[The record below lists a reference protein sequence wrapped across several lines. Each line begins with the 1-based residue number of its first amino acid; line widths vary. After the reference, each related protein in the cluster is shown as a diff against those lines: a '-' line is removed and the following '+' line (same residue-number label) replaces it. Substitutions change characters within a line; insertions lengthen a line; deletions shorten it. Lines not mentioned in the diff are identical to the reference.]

1 MVERYSTITLFKKY
15 WNLFSEFKSKIILAV
30 ILTLLSVGLLVY
42 APKLLGRVVNSVLN
56 FFLENEPFYISD
68 SFDELILISIIYIF
82 GYSLKIAVVQIMAKV
97 CEKITANLKYS
108 LNEKLNNVSLN
119 SFNREFSGN
128 LLARINNDV
137 VNVRSFV
144 YDAVTVFLSD
154 FFMIIAVILAAIS
167 MDAQLSLI
175 FISVL
180 PVYFII
186 IYIVHKIT
194 VDNYKS
200 YQDIS
205 GYQMGV
211 IGVFLP
217 NRFIM
222 NLFNSVGFLNNYFES
237 LISKQKEAF
246 IKSRLYSDIT
256 NPIAWL
262 LTYIIQVLLYVVAG
276 YMVIEGT
283 ISLGEF
289 SAFVLYLQLFKKPFL
304 SLTNTFNSVRIG
316 FSSLNRVL
324 EILELPDDD
333 NSNSIVLDKNRVVGE
348 IEFRDVSYNNISNF
362 NFKIQHGETINLV
375 GEMKDCLIDLLLLFN
390 KPDNGKILLDGE
402 DISGY
407 SLNSY
412 RRIFGVSLEDDC
424 IVTATVFDNL
434 SYGNVDAEMEEIV
447 ETCKFLGVHELIE
460 KSPDGYDSYLI
471 DDYHNFSDG
480 EGKLICVA
488 RALISNPKI
497 LILNYPNYL
506 SVEKLKTICEGKTS
520 IILTPDET
528 CIDFADKTINLD
540 NL

>member
-1 MVERYSTITLFKKY
+1 MVERYSTVTLLKEY
-15 WNLFSEFKSKIILAV
+15 WNLLSEFKGKIILAV

-42 APKLLGRVVNSVLN
+42 APKLLGRVVNSVLH
-56 FFLENEPFYISD
+56 FYLENKPFYIHE
-68 SFDELILISIIYIF
+68 SFDELLLISLIYIF
-82 GYSLKIAVVQIMAKV
+82 GYLLKMAVVQIMAKV
-97 CEKITANLKYS
+97 CEKATANLKYS
-108 LNEKLNNVSLN
+108 LNEKLNCISPTSLN
-119 SFNREFSGN
+119 REVSGN
-128 LLARINNDV
+128 LLARLNNDV
-137 VNVRSFV
+137 ANIRSFINKV
-144 YDAVTVFLSD
+144 VTVLLSD

-175 FISVL
+175 FITVL
-180 PVYFII
+180 PIYII
-186 IYIVHKIT
+186 IVYVAHKIT
-194 VDNYKS
+194 MDNYKS
-200 YQDIS
+200 YQDIL
-205 GYQMGV
+205 GHQMGV

-217 NRFIM
+217 NRVMM
-222 NLFNSVGFLNNYFES
+222 NLFNSVGFLDEYFES
-237 LISKQKEAF
+237 LTSQQKEAF

-256 NPIAWL
+256 NPISWF
-262 LTYIIQVLLYVVAG
+262 LTYVIQVLLYVVAG

-289 SAFVLYLQLFKKPFL
+289 STFVLYLQLFKKPFL
-304 SLTNTFNSVRIG
+304 SLTNTLNSLRIG

-324 EILELPDDD
+324 EIFELPNDD
-333 NSNSIVLDKNRVVGE
+333 NSNSIVLDRDRVVGE

-390 KPDNGKILLDGE
+390 RPDNGKILLDGE

-412 RRIFGVSLEDDC
+412 RCIFGVSLEDDW
-424 IVTATVFDNL
+424 IVTGSIIDNL

-447 ETCKFLGVHELIE
+447 ETCKFLGIHELIE
-460 KSPDGYDSYLI
+460 KSPDGYDSYLVE
-471 DDYHNFSDG
+471 DYHNFSDG

-488 RALISNPKI
+488 RALIANPKI

-506 SVEKLKTICEGKTS
+506 SVEKLKTICEGKTA

-528 CIDFADKTINLD
+528 SIDFADKTINLD
-540 NL
+540 NI

>member
-15 WNLFSEFKSKIILAV
+15 WNLLSEFKGKIILAV
-30 ILTLLSVGLLVY
+30 ILTLLSVCLLVY
-42 APKLLGRVVNSVLN
+42 APKLLGRVIDSVLQ
-56 FFLENEPFYISD
+56 FYLENKPFYISE
-68 SFDELILISIIYIF
+68 SFDELFIIFIIYIF
-82 GYSLKIAVVQIMAKV
+82 GYSLKIVVVQIMAKV
-97 CEKITANLKYS
+97 CEKTTANLKYS
-108 LNEKLNNVSLN
+108 LNEKLNHISPSSLN
-119 SFNREFSGN
+119 REVSGD
-128 LLARINNDV
+128 LLARVNNDIA
-137 VNVRSFV
+137 NIRSFV
-144 YDAVTVFLSD
+144 NKIVTVFLSD
-154 FFMIIAVILAAIS
+154 FFMIIAVIVAAIS
-167 MDAQLSLI
+167 MDAKLSLI

-180 PVYFII
+180 PVFLII
-186 IYIVHKIT
+186 IYVVHVIT
-194 VDNYKS
+194 MDNYKS
-200 YQDIS
+200 YQDIL

-211 IGVFLP
+211 IGIFLP
-217 NRFIM
+217 NRIMM
-222 NLFNSVGFLNNYFES
+222 NLFNSVGFLNEYFES
-237 LISKQKEAF
+237 LTSQQKEAF

-256 NPIAWL
+256 NPISWL
-262 LTYIIQVLLYVVAG
+262 LTYIIQVLLYLVAG

-289 SAFVLYLQLFKKPFL
+289 STFILYLQLFKKPFL
-304 SLTNTFNSVRIG
+304 SLTNTFNSLRIG

-324 EILELPDDD
+324 EILELPNDD
-333 NSNSIVLDKNRVVGE
+333 NSNSIVLDRDRVVGE

-362 NFKIQHGETINLV
+362 NFKIQRGETINLV
-375 GEMKDCLIDLLLLFN
+375 GEMNDCLIDLLLLFN

-412 RRIFGVSLEDDC
+412 RRIFGVSLEDDW
-424 IVTATVFDNL
+424 IVTASIIDNL

-447 ETCKFLGVHELIE
+447 ETCKFLGIHELIE
-460 KSPDGYDSYLI
+460 KSPDGYDSYLME
-471 DDYHNFSDG
+471 DYHNFSDG

>member
-42 APKLLGRVVNSVLN
+42 APKLLGRVVNSVLI
-56 FFLENEPFYISD
+56 FFLENEPFYISE

-289 SAFVLYLQLFKKPFL
+289 SAFVLYL
-304 SLTNTFNSVRIG
+304 
-316 FSSLNRVL
+316 
-324 EILELPDDD
+324 
-333 NSNSIVLDKNRVVGE
+333 SNSIVLDKDRVVGE

>member
-1 MVERYSTITLFKKY
+1 MVERYSTVTLLKEY
-15 WNLFSEFKSKIILAV
+15 WNLLSEFKGKIILAV

-42 APKLLGRVVNSVLN
+42 APKLLGRVVNSVLH
-56 FFLENEPFYISD
+56 FYLENKPFYIHE
-68 SFDELILISIIYIF
+68 SFDELLLISLIYIF
-82 GYSLKIAVVQIMAKV
+82 GYLLKMAVVQIMAKV
-97 CEKITANLKYS
+97 CEKATANLKYS
-108 LNEKLNNVSLN
+108 LNEKLNCISPTSLN
-119 SFNREFSGN
+119 REVSGN
-128 LLARINNDV
+128 LLARLNNDV
-137 VNVRSFV
+137 ANIRSFINKV
-144 YDAVTVFLSD
+144 VTVLLSD

-175 FISVL
+175 FITVL
-180 PVYFII
+180 PIYII
-186 IYIVHKIT
+186 IVYVAHKIT
-194 VDNYKS
+194 MDNYKS
-200 YQDIS
+200 YQDIL
-205 GYQMGV
+205 GHQMGV

-217 NRFIM
+217 NRVMM
-222 NLFNSVGFLNNYFES
+222 NLFNSVGFLDEYFES
-237 LISKQKEAF
+237 LTSQQKEAF

-256 NPIAWL
+256 NPISWF
-262 LTYIIQVLLYVVAG
+262 LTYVIQVLLYVVAG

-289 SAFVLYLQLFKKPFL
+289 STFVLYLQLFKKPFL
-304 SLTNTFNSVRIG
+304 SLTNTLNSLRIG

-324 EILELPDDD
+324 EIFELPNND
-333 NSNSIVLDKNRVVGE
+333 NSNSIVLDRDRVVGE

-390 KPDNGKILLDGE
+390 RPDNGKILLDGE

-412 RRIFGVSLEDDC
+412 RCIFGVSLEDDW
-424 IVTATVFDNL
+424 IVTGSIIDNL

-447 ETCKFLGVHELIE
+447 ETCKFLGIHELIE
-460 KSPDGYDSYLI
+460 KSPDGYDSYLVE
-471 DDYHNFSDG
+471 DYHNFSDG

-488 RALISNPKI
+488 RALIANPKI

-506 SVEKLKTICEGKTS
+506 SVEKLKTICEGKTA

-528 CIDFADKTINLD
+528 SIDFADKTINLD
-540 NL
+540 NI

>member
-1 MVERYSTITLFKKY
+1 MVERYSTVTLLKEY
-15 WNLFSEFKSKIILAV
+15 WNLLSEFKGKIILAV

-42 APKLLGRVVNSVLN
+42 APKLLGRVVNSVLH
-56 FFLENEPFYISD
+56 FYLENKPFYIHE
-68 SFDELILISIIYIF
+68 SFDELLLISLIYIF
-82 GYSLKIAVVQIMAKV
+82 GYLLKMAVVQIMAKV
-97 CEKITANLKYS
+97 CEKATANLKYS
-108 LNEKLNNVSLN
+108 LNEKLNCISPTSLN
-119 SFNREFSGN
+119 REVSGN
-128 LLARINNDV
+128 LLARLNNDV
-137 VNVRSFV
+137 ANIRSFINKV
-144 YDAVTVFLSD
+144 VTVLLSD

-175 FISVL
+175 FITVL
-180 PVYFII
+180 PIYII
-186 IYIVHKIT
+186 IVYVAHKIT
-194 VDNYKS
+194 MDNYKS
-200 YQDIS
+200 YQDIL
-205 GYQMGV
+205 GHQMGV

-217 NRFIM
+217 NRVMM
-222 NLFNSVGFLNNYFES
+222 NLFNSVGFLNEYFES
-237 LISKQKEAF
+237 LTSQQKEAF

-256 NPIAWL
+256 NPISWF
-262 LTYIIQVLLYVVAG
+262 LTYVIQVLLYVVAG

-289 SAFVLYLQLFKKPFL
+289 STFVLYLQLFKKPFL
-304 SLTNTFNSVRIG
+304 SLTNTLNSLRIG

-324 EILELPDDD
+324 EIFELPNDD
-333 NSNSIVLDKNRVVGE
+333 NSNSIVLDRDRVVGE

-390 KPDNGKILLDGE
+390 RPDNGKILLDGE

-412 RRIFGVSLEDDC
+412 RCIFGVSLEDDW
-424 IVTATVFDNL
+424 IVTGSIIDNL

-447 ETCKFLGVHELIE
+447 ETCKFLGIHELIE
-460 KSPDGYDSYLI
+460 KSPDGYDSYLVE
-471 DDYHNFSDG
+471 DYHNFSDG

-488 RALISNPKI
+488 RALIANPKI

-506 SVEKLKTICEGKTS
+506 SVEKLKTICEGKTA

-528 CIDFADKTINLD
+528 SIDFADKTINLD
-540 NL
+540 NI

>member
-1 MVERYSTITLFKKY
+1 MVERYSTVTLLKEY
-15 WNLFSEFKSKIILAV
+15 WNLLSEFKGKIILAV

-42 APKLLGRVVNSVLN
+42 APKLLGRVVNSVLH
-56 FFLENEPFYISD
+56 FYLENKPFYIHE
-68 SFDELILISIIYIF
+68 SFDELLLISLIYIF
-82 GYSLKIAVVQIMAKV
+82 GYLLKMAVVQIMAKV
-97 CEKITANLKYS
+97 CEKATANLKYS
-108 LNEKLNNVSLN
+108 LNEKLNCISPTSLN
-119 SFNREFSGN
+119 REVSGN
-128 LLARINNDV
+128 LLARLNNDV
-137 VNVRSFV
+137 ANIRSFINKV
-144 YDAVTVFLSD
+144 VTVLLSD

-175 FISVL
+175 FITVL
-180 PVYFII
+180 PIYII
-186 IYIVHKIT
+186 IVYVAHKIT
-194 VDNYKS
+194 MDNYKS
-200 YQDIS
+200 YQDIL
-205 GYQMGV
+205 GHQMGV

-217 NRFIM
+217 NRVMM
-222 NLFNSVGFLNNYFES
+222 NLFNSVGFLDEYFES
-237 LISKQKEAF
+237 LTSQQKEAF

-256 NPIAWL
+256 NPISWF
-262 LTYIIQVLLYVVAG
+262 LTYVIQVLLYVVAG

-289 SAFVLYLQLFKKPFL
+289 STFVLYLQLFKKPFL
-304 SLTNTFNSVRIG
+304 SLTNTLNSLRIG

-324 EILELPDDD
+324 EIFELPNDD
-333 NSNSIVLDKNRVVGE
+333 NSNSIVLDKEGVVGE

-390 KPDNGKILLDGE
+390 RPDNGKILLDGE

-412 RRIFGVSLEDDC
+412 SRIFGVSLEDDW
-424 IVTATVFDNL
+424 IVTGSIIDNL

-447 ETCKFLGVHELIE
+447 ETCKFLGIHELIE
-460 KSPDGYDSYLI
+460 KSPDGYDSYLVE
-471 DDYHNFSDG
+471 DYHNFSDG

-488 RALISNPKI
+488 RALIANPKI

-506 SVEKLKTICEGKTS
+506 SVEKLKTICEGKTA

-528 CIDFADKTINLD
+528 SIDFADKTINLD
-540 NL
+540 NI

>member
-1 MVERYSTITLFKKY
+1 MVGCIAITDVFYSFNGGCK
-15 WNLFSEFKSKIILAV
+15 
-30 ILTLLSVGLLVY
+30 
-42 APKLLGRVVNSVLN
+42 
-56 FFLENEPFYISD
+56 PFYIHE
-68 SFDELILISIIYIF
+68 SFDELLLISLIYIF
-82 GYSLKIAVVQIMAKV
+82 GYLLKMAVVQIMAKV
-97 CEKITANLKYS
+97 CEKATANLKYS
-108 LNEKLNNVSLN
+108 LNEKLNCISPTSLN
-119 SFNREFSGN
+119 REVSGN
-128 LLARINNDV
+128 LLARLNNDV
-137 VNVRSFV
+137 ANIRSFINKV
-144 YDAVTVFLSD
+144 VTVLLSD

-175 FISVL
+175 FITVL
-180 PVYFII
+180 PIYMIIVY
-186 IYIVHKIT
+186 VAHKIT
-194 VDNYKS
+194 MDNYKS
-200 YQDIS
+200 YQDIL
-205 GYQMGV
+205 GHQMGV

-217 NRFIM
+217 NRVMM
-222 NLFNSVGFLNNYFES
+222 NLFNSVGFLDEYFES
-237 LISKQKEAF
+237 LTSQQKEAF

-256 NPIAWL
+256 NPISWF
-262 LTYIIQVLLYVVAG
+262 LTYVIQVLLYVVAG

-289 SAFVLYLQLFKKPFL
+289 STFVLYLQLFKKPFL
-304 SLTNTFNSVRIG
+304 SLTNTLNSLRIG

-324 EILELPDDD
+324 EIFELPNDD
-333 NSNSIVLDKNRVVGE
+333 NSNSIVLDRDRVVGE

-375 GEMKDCLIDLLLLFN
+375 GEMKDCLIDLLLLFD

-412 RRIFGVSLEDDC
+412 RCIFGVSLEDDW
-424 IVTATVFDNL
+424 IVTGSIIDNL

-447 ETCKFLGVHELIE
+447 ETCKFLGIHELIE
-460 KSPDGYDSYLI
+460 KSPDGYDSYLVE
-471 DDYHNFSDG
+471 DYHNFSDG

-488 RALISNPKI
+488 RALIANPKI

-520 IILTPDET
+520 IILTPDERS
-528 CIDFADKTINLD
+528 IDFADKTINLD

>member
-1 MVERYSTITLFKKY
+1 MVERYSTITLLKKY
-15 WNLFSEFKSKIILAV
+15 WNLLSEFKGKIILAV
-30 ILTLLSVGLLVY
+30 ILTLLSVCLLVY
-42 APKLLGRVVNSVLN
+42 APKLLGRVINSVLH
-56 FFLENEPFYISD
+56 FYLENKPFYISE
-68 SFDELILISIIYIF
+68 SFDELFIISLIYIF

-97 CEKITANLKYS
+97 CEKTTANLKYS
-108 LNEKLNNVSLN
+108 LNEKLNYISPNSL
-119 SFNREFSGN
+119 NREFSGN
-128 LLARINNDV
+128 LLARVNNDV
-137 VNVRSFV
+137 ANIRSFV
-144 YDAVTVFLSD
+144 NKIVTVFLSD
-154 FFMIIAVILAAIS
+154 FFMIIAVIIAAIS

-175 FISVL
+175 FIGVL
-180 PVYFII
+180 PIYLMI
-186 IYIVHKIT
+186 IYVVHIIT
-194 VDNYKS
+194 MDNYKS
-200 YQDIS
+200 YQDIL

-211 IGVFLP
+211 IGIFLP
-217 NRFIM
+217 NRIMM
-222 NLFNSVGFLNNYFES
+222 NLFNSVGFLNEYFES
-237 LISKQKEAF
+237 LISQQKEAF

-256 NPIAWL
+256 NPISWF
-262 LTYIIQVLLYVVAG
+262 LTYVIQVLLYLVAG
-276 YMVIEGT
+276 YMVIKGT

-289 SAFVLYLQLFKKPFL
+289 STFILYLQLFKKPFL
-304 SLTNTFNSVRIG
+304 SLTNTFNSLRIG

-324 EILELPDDD
+324 EILELPNDD
-333 NSNSIVLDKNRVVGE
+333 NSNSIVLDKDRVGGE

-375 GEMKDCLIDLLLLFN
+375 GEMKDCLIDLLLLFS
-390 KPDNGKILLDGE
+390 KPDGGKILLDGE

-412 RRIFGVSLEDDC
+412 RRIFGVSLEDDW
-424 IVTATVFDNL
+424 IMTASIIDNL

-447 ETCKFLGVHELIE
+447 ETCKFLGIHELIE

-471 DDYHNFSDG
+471 EDYHNFSDG